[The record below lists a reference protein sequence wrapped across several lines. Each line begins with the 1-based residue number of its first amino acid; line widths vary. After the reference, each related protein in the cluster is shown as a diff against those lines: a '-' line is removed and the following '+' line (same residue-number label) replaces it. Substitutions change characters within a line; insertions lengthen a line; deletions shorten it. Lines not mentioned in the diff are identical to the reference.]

1 MRMTRRHF
9 LAAAGAGTLALLA
22 PAVRAGEARPISGTA
37 FGGRWHAVVPP
48 GTAEPEVRAMLG
60 AIVGQIDAL
69 FSPYRRD
76 SVLTRLNGHGGNDWQ
91 PVPLEFA
98 GLARAAQA
106 LHEDS
111 DGSFDPAVGPIVNR
125 FGYGPITGRVAPFG
139 ALEVGETALRKTDP
153 SLTLD
158 LCGIAKGHALDRIV
172 AALGAAGHGNVL
184 LELGGEMRTLGTHPD
199 GRDWQVGIED
209 PRPGAARVHGVI
221 APRGRAVATSGHAAQ
236 GAAGV
241 THLIDPRRGRPA
253 DMRLLS
259 VTVLAG
265 TAQAADGLA
274 TTLAVLGPE
283 DGPAWAEAKGIAAL
297 FLLADG
303 PGLRPI
309 TTGDFADHILA

>member
-1 MRMTRRHF
+1 MQMTRRHF

-22 PAVRAGEARPISGTA
+22 PAVQAGEARLLSGAA
-37 FGGRWHAVVPP
+37 FGGRWHAVLPP
-48 GTAEPEVRAMLG
+48 GTAEPEVRATLG

-76 SVLTRLNGHGGNDWQ
+76 SVLTRLNGHGGTDWQ
-91 PVPLEFA
+91 PVTLEFA

-111 DGSFDPAVGPIVNR
+111 DGSFDPAIGPIVNR

-139 ALEVGETALRKTDP
+139 TLEVREDALRKADP
-153 SLTLD
+153 ALTLD
-158 LCGIAKGHALDRIV
+158 LCGIAKGHALDRMI
-172 AALGAAGHGNVL
+172 AALGAAGLGNIL
-184 LELGGEMRTLGTHPD
+184 LELGGEVRTLGTHPD
-199 GRDWQVGIED
+199 GRGWQVGIED

-253 DMRLLS
+253 DMGLLS

-283 DGPAWAEAKGIAAL
+283 DGPAWAEARGIATL